1 MKPEKNS
8 KFIAHHSNKIKWL
21 NIFSVEQRTL
31 MLCLRGSNMEFQDWL
46 EEFCVICRS
55 ILSPGETADLFTV
68 PVFTGVN
75 PLSTG

>member
-1 MKPEKNS
+1 
-8 KFIAHHSNKIKWL
+8 
-21 NIFSVEQRTL
+21 
-31 MLCLRGSNMEFQDWL
+31 MEFRDWL

-55 ILSPGETADLFTV
+55 IFNPGETADLFTV